1 MLVGVGS
8 MLDLVFGTN
17 SRKINCLINKDY
29 NKIMK
34 HSESIIK
41 DFLMRLKANKLS
53 LGQFL

>member
-17 SRKINCLINKDY
+17 SRKINYLINKDCR
-29 NKIMK
+29 KTMK

-41 DFLMRLKANKLS
+41 DFLMRLKADKLS